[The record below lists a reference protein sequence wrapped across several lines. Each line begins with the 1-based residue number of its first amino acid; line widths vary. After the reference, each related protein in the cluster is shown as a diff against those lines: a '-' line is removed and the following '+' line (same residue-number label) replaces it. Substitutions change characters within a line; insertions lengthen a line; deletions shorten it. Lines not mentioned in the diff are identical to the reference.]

1 MKKLIALVLV
11 ILIVLFYSP
20 ELLKEGNDLKEKFFQ
35 SEIWNEFLDK
45 ININDNSKKDKKE
58 KNQNVQSNNTEGDNL
73 GESDIKNFEK
83 ISLGDNLS
91 YVLSSIGKP
100 GRIDTS
106 EYGFDWYVYNQY
118 GKEFAMVGVEND
130 EVVAL
135 YSNSINSSENQDIKI
150 NQDRQTVRTKITPLK
165 YKRKGN
171 TRYIINSENQYDIIS
186 KEGKYITIFYDIHEK
201 NRVCSYLIID
211 KSTEDEFKK
220 LYPDDREELKKCFEL
235 EVIDLVNSVRNQRGL
250 NSLRYSEQAT
260 LSSRKHSE
268 DMRDN
273 NFFDHVNKKNETP
286 FDRMKR
292 EGIVY
297 TSAGENIAAGQ
308 INAIYA
314 HEAWMN
320 SEGHRKNILGNY
332 NNIGVGVIFGGSYKT
347 YYTQNF
353 YK

>member
-83 ISLGDNLS
+83 ISLEDNLS

-135 YSNSINSSENQDIKI
+135 YSNSINSSENQGIKI

-211 KSTEDEFKK
+211 KSTEDELKNYIQMIEKSLKNVLNLK
-220 LYPDDREELKKCFEL
+220 L
-235 EVIDLVNSVRNQRGL
+235 
-250 NSLRYSEQAT
+250 
-260 LSSRKHSE
+260 
-268 DMRDN
+268 
-273 NFFDHVNKKNETP
+273 
-286 FDRMKR
+286 
-292 EGIVY
+292 
-297 TSAGENIAAGQ
+297 
-308 INAIYA
+308 
-314 HEAWMN
+314 
-320 SEGHRKNILGNY
+320 
-332 NNIGVGVIFGGSYKT
+332 
-347 YYTQNF
+347 
-353 YK
+353 

>member
-1 MKKLIALVLV
+1 M
-11 ILIVLFYSP
+11 
-20 ELLKEGNDLKEKFFQ
+20 
-35 SEIWNEFLDK
+35 
-45 ININDNSKKDKKE
+45 
-58 KNQNVQSNNTEGDNL
+58 
-73 GESDIKNFEK
+73 
-83 ISLGDNLS
+83 
-91 YVLSSIGKP
+91 
-100 GRIDTS
+100 
-106 EYGFDWYVYNQY
+106 
-118 GKEFAMVGVEND
+118 
-130 EVVAL
+130 
-135 YSNSINSSENQDIKI
+135 
-150 NQDRQTVRTKITPLK
+150 
-165 YKRKGN
+165 
-171 TRYIINSENQYDIIS
+171 
-186 KEGKYITIFYDIHEK
+186 
-201 NRVCSYLIID
+201 
-211 KSTEDEFKK
+211 
-220 LYPDDREELKKCFEL
+220 
-235 EVIDLVNSVRNQRGL
+235 
-250 NSLRYSEQAT
+250 RYSEQAT

>member
-1 MKKLIALVLV
+1 MID
-11 ILIVLFYSP
+11 F
-20 ELLKEGNDLKEKFFQ
+20 
-35 SEIWNEFLDK
+35 
-45 ININDNSKKDKKE
+45 KKE

-83 ISLGDNLS
+83 ISLEDNLS

-135 YSNSINSSENQDIKI
+135 YSNSINSSENQGIKI

-220 LYPDDREELKKCFEL
+220 LYPDDREELKN
-235 EVIDLVNSVRNQRGL
+235 VL
-250 NSLRYSEQAT
+250 NLK
-260 LSSRKHSE
+260 L
-268 DMRDN
+268 
-273 NFFDHVNKKNETP
+273 
-286 FDRMKR
+286 
-292 EGIVY
+292 
-297 TSAGENIAAGQ
+297 
-308 INAIYA
+308 
-314 HEAWMN
+314 
-320 SEGHRKNILGNY
+320 
-332 NNIGVGVIFGGSYKT
+332 
-347 YYTQNF
+347 
-353 YK
+353 

>member
-20 ELLKEGNDLKEKFFQ
+20 ELLREVDDLKEEFFQ
-35 SEIWNEFLDK
+35 SEIWSEFLDK
-45 ININDNSKKDKKE
+45 INLGDNSKKKEDE
-58 KNQNVQSNNTEGDNL
+58 KNQNSQPDDNGENNLNETN
-73 GESDIKNFEK
+73 IKNFEK
-83 ISLGDNLS
+83 LNLGENLTQ
-91 YVLSSIGKP
+91 VLANIGKP

-118 GKEFAMVGVEND
+118 GKDFAMVGIESD

-135 YSNSINSSENQDIKI
+135 YSNSMDSCENQDIKI
-150 NQDRQTVRTKITPLK
+150 NQDRQTVRNKITPLK
-165 YKRKGN
+165 YKKKGN

-186 KEGKYITIFYDIHEK
+186 KRGKYITIFYDIHEK

-211 KSTEDEFKK
+211 KTTEDEFKE
-220 LYPDDREELKKCFEL
+220 LYPTDKEELKKCFEF
-235 EVIDLVNSVRNQRGL
+235 EIIDLVNSVRNQRGL

-273 NFFDHVNKKNETP
+273 NFFDHINKKDETP

-292 EGIVY
+292 EGIIY

-308 INAIYA
+308 INAIYV

>member
-11 ILIVLFYSP
+11 VLIVLFYSP
-20 ELLKEGNDLKEKFFQ
+20 ELLEEVYDLKDKISQ

-45 ININDNSKKDKKE
+45 ININGNSDKEKKE
-58 KNQNVQSNNTEGDNL
+58 KNQNLQLNNAENENL

-83 ISLGDNLS
+83 ITLGENLNQVFS
-91 YVLSSIGKP
+91 NIGKP

-118 GKEFAMVGVEND
+118 GKEFAMVGVENN

-135 YSNSINSSENQDIKI
+135 YSNSMNSCENQDIKI

-171 TRYIINSENQYDIIS
+171 TRYIINSENQYDIIN

-211 KSTEDEFKK
+211 KTTEDEFKV
-220 LYPDDREELKKCFEL
+220 LYPEDREELKKCFEL
-235 EVIDLVNSVRNQRGL
+235 EVIDLVNSVRNQRSL

-260 LSSRKHSE
+260 LSSRKHSK

-273 NFFDHVNKKNETP
+273 NFFDHINKNDETP